1 MSGNTPLK
9 LLLISLTST
18 ADVEHI
24 LSFAQIRHVRTSA
37 DSLIGDSVFVN
48 KHRTRAE
55 SRAAFEKWVNRR
67 NRKQQRDGT
76 GQISAPGSA
85 IVVEEISVELT
96 ESHRPGSY

>member
-1 MSGNTPLK
+1 MPGKTQ

-24 LSFAQIRHVRTSA
+24 ISFAQILRTSV
-37 DSLIGDSVFVN
+37 DLLIRDSVFIN

-55 SRAAFEKWVNRR
+55 SRAAFEERVNRR

-76 GQISAPGSA
+76 GQISASGSA
-85 IVVEEISVELT
+85 IVVEGNV
-96 ESHRPGSY
+96 G